1 MNKKD
6 VFLIIFS
13 ILYVLLILFKFKV
26 SSVILSMLWLSYSII
41 LFIEII
47 TEKKLLRKKMG
58 KIVA

>member
-47 TEKKLLRKKMG
+47 TEKKLLRKKWG
-58 KIVA
+58 K